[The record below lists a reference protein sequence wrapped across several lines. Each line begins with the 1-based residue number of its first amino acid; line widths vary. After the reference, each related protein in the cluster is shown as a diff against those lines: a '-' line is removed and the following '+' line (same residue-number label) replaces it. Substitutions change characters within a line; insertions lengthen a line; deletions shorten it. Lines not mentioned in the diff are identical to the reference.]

1 MLIKI
6 TTALVA
12 AMMIVTALG
21 TSPSFAQDHP
31 RDLVGQYSNQAH
43 PYFGR

>member
-6 TTALVA
+6 ATALVA
-12 AMMIVTALG
+12 ATMLMTAIG

-31 RDLVGQYSNQAH
+31 RDLVGQYSNQAQ
-43 PYFGR
+43 PYFGH